1 MNIMTWLNLVDL
13 LVCLV
18 VILSAIGA
26 AVHRNLLAATV
37 FAGVVSLAISFLFL
51 RLAAPDVAM
60 TEAAIGAGL
69 STVIFLIAVRR
80 TEEVEGKGQ

>member
-1 MNIMTWLNLVDL
+1 MSILTWLNLVDL
-13 LVCLV
+13 LICLV
-18 VILSAIGA
+18 VILAAVGA
-26 AVHRNLLAATV
+26 AVHRNLLAAVV

-80 TEEVEGKGQ
+80 TEEVERRGE

>member
-1 MNIMTWLNLVDL
+1 MIFIDLVVCLLAIVSAVWAVLARNLVSA
-13 LVCLV
+13 V
-18 VILSAIGA
+18 VL
-26 AVHRNLLAATV
+26 
-37 FAGVVSLAISFLFL
+37 AGVVSLAVSYLFL

-80 TEEVEGKGQ
+80 TEEEEKR

>member
-1 MNIMTWLNLVDL
+1 MIFIDLVVCLLAIVSAVWAIIARNLVSA
-13 LVCLV
+13 V
-18 VILSAIGA
+18 VL
-26 AVHRNLLAATV
+26 
-37 FAGVVSLAISFLFL
+37 AGVVSLAVSYLFL

-80 TEEVEGKGQ
+80 TEEEEKR

>member
-1 MNIMTWLNLVDL
+1 MNIISWLNIVDL
-13 LVCLV
+13 LVSAV
-18 VILSAIGA
+18 VIIAAIGA
-26 AVHRNLLAATV
+26 AVHRNLLAAVV

-80 TEEVEGKGQ
+80 TEETEGGDE